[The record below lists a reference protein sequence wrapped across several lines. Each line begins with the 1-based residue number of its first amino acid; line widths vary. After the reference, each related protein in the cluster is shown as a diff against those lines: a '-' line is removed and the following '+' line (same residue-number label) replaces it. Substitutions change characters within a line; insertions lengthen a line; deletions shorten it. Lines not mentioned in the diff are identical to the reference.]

1 MDCFGRNFECLY
13 GCDLSC
19 IAFTEIITA
28 TSMLTLRLRDCS
40 ACLAISA
47 DSLLDWCC
55 ESESSME
62 NHRNRLPGW
71 GLLFFLPSS
80 EVSEVP
86 VFSLLSL
93 WLFICCWT
101 TSHLCAIFLWAMHAV
116 PDHSYVEMMQRAVC
130 CSSSQGTQSSGFLMV
145 SQLPDVASEM
155 FILSAVWFPALTVT
169 SRINCM
175 IAYSTH
181 RRVD

>member
-116 PDHSYVEMMQRAVC
+116 PDHSYVEMMQRAQFAAAAPREPRVLDFLWC
-130 CSSSQGTQSSGFLMV
+130 HNFQMLQVKCSYFQQSDFL
-145 SQLPDVASEM
+145 L
-155 FILSAVWFPALTVT
+155 
-169 SRINCM
+169 
-175 IAYSTH
+175 
-181 RRVD
+181 

>member
-40 ACLAISA
+40 GNKCRFSPGLVLRLLRAVWKTIGTGCQVEGFSFSSPPQRSQRCLCSLSSRFGSLSA
-47 DSLLDWCC
+47 VEPHLTFV
-55 ESESSME
+55 
-62 NHRNRLPGW
+62 
-71 GLLFFLPSS
+71 LFSCGRCMQYR
-80 EVSEVP
+80 
-86 VFSLLSL
+86 
-93 WLFICCWT
+93 IT
-101 TSHLCAIFLWAMHAV
+101 AMW
-116 PDHSYVEMMQRAVC
+116 EMMQRAVC

-155 FILSAVWFPALTVT
+155 FILSAV
-169 SRINCM
+169 
-175 IAYSTH
+175 
-181 RRVD
+181 

>member
-1 MDCFGRNFECLY
+1 MPLWLWFVMH
-13 GCDLSC
+13 C
-19 IAFTEIITA
+19 IYWDNYSHQHAH
-28 TSMLTLRLRDCS
+28 TS
-40 ACLAISA
+40 AQ
-47 DSLLDWCC
+47 
-55 ESESSME
+55 
-62 NHRNRLPGW
+62 G
-71 GLLFFLPSS
+71 
-80 EVSEVP
+80 
-86 VFSLLSL
+86 LLSL
-93 WLFICCWT
+93 FGNKCRFSPGLVLRLLRAVWKTIGTGCQVEGFSFSSPPQRSQRCLCSLSSRFGSLSAVEPHLTFVLFSCGRCMQYRIT
-101 TSHLCAIFLWAMHAV
+101 AMW
-116 PDHSYVEMMQRAVC
+116 EMMQRAVC